1 MKYLLIFLLL
11 FSCQLSPDETIEP
24 EIIIEEEIID
34 EEIIEVW
41 TPEILHIYVLNQVDE
56 IVTEYIADDDLHYPV
71 LLNAVKLNV
80 ESHNQ
85 DFPLDPWHY
94 IGGGT

>member
-11 FSCQLSPDETIEP
+11 FSCQLSPDESTPETIIVED
-24 EIIIEEEIID
+24 ETID

-56 IVTEYIADDDLHYPV
+56 IVKEYEASDALSYPT

-85 DFPLDPWHY
+85 DYPLDPWHY

>member
-11 FSCQLSPDETIEP
+11 FSCQLSPDEAVETV
-24 EIIIEEEIID
+24 IEEELD
-34 EEIIEVW
+34 DEIIEVW
-41 TPEILHIYVLNQVDE
+41 TPEVLHIYVFNQVDE
-56 IVTEYIADDDLHYPV
+56 IVKEYVADDAAHYPV
-71 LLNAVKLNV
+71 LLNGVKLNV